1 MVTRTS
7 STRRFLLVGS
17 TVLTLLL
24 SACGSSATP
33 APSGGANNGA
43 PAGSVIYAVGADP
56 TTLDPQATDDGN
68 ERAVN
73 DNIYET
79 LVMRNGQTSA
89 LEPGLALSW
98 TLKNDTTWEIKL
110 RPNVKFTNGAAMNAD
125 AVVFSIK
132 RIIDPALKSAQF
144 SYLNSIKDATKV
156 DDLTVTITTDGADP
170 GLGSKLTWLKVVDP
184 AYAKTADFANKPVG
198 TGPYKFVEWKKGQS
212 VTLTANTEYWGTKPA
227 IKDVTIKVIPEIN
240 TRLQGLKASPAEV
253 DLTAN
258 LSPELM
264 SQAPATATQRS
275 VEFYE
280 IYFANVKPG
289 KPFADKNTRLAAQYA
304 VDKEGILKTLFAGQ
318 GTVQQGQ
325 IIREDWPG
333 FNPSLKPYP
342 YDVAKAKS
350 LLAGKTPEI
359 KLVGEGGRWLKDKE
373 TLQAV
378 AGYLTAVGFKVT
390 LDIQEFGAWV
400 STLFLP
406 DDQKVDAIWGS
417 TSADLLDADRPLTQ
431 TICGSKQVNWC
442 NQQYTDLVNRARVTT
457 DAKAR
462 QDLYNQATQIQFD
475 ESPILYLINPND
487 IYGMSTKLVW
497 KPRLDGKILF
507 KEMSLK

>member
-1 MVTRTS
+1 MSS
-7 STRRFLLVGS
+7 STRSTRPFLLA
-17 TVLTLLL
+17 LLPIAGL
-24 SACGSSATP
+24 LFAACGSSATP
-33 APSGGANNGA
+33 APSGGGAGA
-43 PAGSVIYAVGADP
+43 PAGAVVYAVGADP

-79 LVMRNGQTSA
+79 LVLRNGATSA
-89 LEPGLALSW
+89 FEPGLALSW
-98 TLKNDTTWEIKL
+98 TLKDPTTWTIKL

-125 AVVFSIK
+125 AVVHSVT

-144 SYLNSIKDATKV
+144 SYLNSITGAKKV
-156 DDLTVTITTDGADP
+156 DDLTVDLTTDGPDP
-170 GLGSKLTWLKVVDP
+170 ILPAQLTWLKVIDP
-184 AYAKTADFANKPVG
+184 TYAKTADFASKPVG

-212 VTLTANTEYWGTKPA
+212 VTLTANTDYWGTKPA
-227 IKDVTIKVIPEIN
+227 IKDVTIRVIPEIN
-240 TRLQGLKASPAEV
+240 TRLQALKANEL

-275 VEFYE
+275 IEMYE
-280 IYFANVKPG
+280 VYMANTSTG
-289 KPFADKNTRLAAQYA
+289 KPFADKATRQAAQYA
-304 VDKEGILKTLFAGQ
+304 VDKEGLLKSLFAGH

-325 IIREDWPG
+325 IIRDDWAG
-333 FNPSLKPYP
+333 FNPNLKPYA
-342 YDVAKAKS
+342 YDLNKAKT
-350 LLAGKTPEI
+350 LLAGKTPSI
-359 KLVGEGGRWLKDKE
+359 KLVGEAGRWLKDKE

-378 AGYLTAVGFKVT
+378 ASMLGQAGFKVT

-406 DDQKVDAIWGS
+406 NDQKVDAIWAS
-417 TSADLLDADRPLTQ
+417 TSADLLDGDRPLTQ
-431 TICGSKQVNWC
+431 TICGSKQVDWC
-442 NQQYTDLVNRARVTT
+442 NKTYTDLVNKARVTT

-462 QDLYNQATQIQFD
+462 QDLYNQATALQFE
-475 ESPILYLINPND
+475 ESPILYLINPDD
-487 IYGMSTKLVW
+487 IYGMSAKLVW

>member
-1 MVTRTS
+1 MEVDVMSRVPF
-7 STRRFLLVGS
+7 RFLIVG
-17 TVLTLLL
+17 LPILALLGA
-24 SACGSSATP
+24 ACTTTTSTP
-33 APSGGANNGA
+33 AAGAS
-43 PAGSVIYAVGADP
+43 GSVTYAIGADP

-73 DNIYET
+73 DNVYET
-79 LVMRNGQTSA
+79 LVFRNGQTSA

-98 TLKNDTTWEIKL
+98 TLKTDTTWELKL

-132 RIIDPALKSAQF
+132 RIIDPNLKSAQY

-156 DDLTVTITTDGADP
+156 DDLTVTITTDGPDP

-184 AYAKTADFANKPVG
+184 AYAKTADFASKPVG

-212 VTLTANTEYWGTKPA
+212 VTLTANPDYWGTKPT
-227 IKDVTIKVIPEIN
+227 IKDATIRVIPEIN
-240 TRLQGLKASPAEV
+240 TRLQALKGGEL

-264 SQAPATATQRS
+264 SQAPATATARS

-280 IYFANVKPG
+280 IYFSNISPG

-304 VDKEGILKTLFAGQ
+304 VDKEGILKSLFAGH
-318 GTVQQGQ
+318 GTVEQGQ
-325 IIREDWPG
+325 IIRDDWPG
-333 FNPSLKPYP
+333 FNPNLKPYP

-350 LLAGKTPEI
+350 LLGGKTPEI

-378 AGYLTAVGFKVT
+378 AGYLTAAGFKVN
-390 LDIQEFGAWV
+390 LEIQEFGAWV
-400 STLFLP
+400 SSLFLP
-406 DDQKVDAIWGS
+406 YDQKFDSIWGS
-417 TSADLLDADRPLTQ
+417 TSADLLEADRPLTQ

-442 NQQYTDLVNRARVTT
+442 NQQYTDLVNKARVTT

-462 QDLYNQATQIQFD
+462 QDLYNQATQIQYD
-475 ESPILYLINPND
+475 ESPILYLINPDD
-487 IYGMSTKLVW
+487 IYGQSAKLVF
-497 KPRLDGKILF
+497 KPRTDGKILF
-507 KEMSLK
+507 KEMALK

>member
-1 MVTRTS
+1 MKFHSR
-7 STRRFLLVGS
+7 STRGFLLAFLPAF
-17 TVLTLLL
+17 VLIFA
-24 SACGSSATP
+24 ACTSSATP
-33 APSGGANNGA
+33 APVG
-43 PAGSVIYAVGADP
+43 AGSVVYAVGADP

-73 DNIYET
+73 DNVYET
-79 LVMRNGQTSA
+79 LVFRNGQTSA

-98 TLKNDTTWEIKL
+98 TLKSDTTWEIKL

-125 AVVFSIK
+125 AVVFSVK
-132 RIIDPALKSAQF
+132 RIIDPNLKSAQF
-144 SYLNSIKDATKV
+144 SYLNSIKGATKV
-156 DDLTVTITTDGADP
+156 DDLTVTITTDGPDP
-170 GLGSKLTWLKVVDP
+170 SLGSKLTWLKVVDP
-184 AYAKTADFANKPVG
+184 AYAATADFASKPVG

-212 VTLTANTEYWGTKPA
+212 VTLTANPDYWGTKPA
-227 IKDVTIKVIPEIN
+227 IKDVTIRVIPEIN
-240 TRLQGLKASPAEV
+240 TRLQALKGNEL

-264 SQAPATATQRS
+264 SQAPATANVKS

-280 IYFANVKPG
+280 IYFSNQNPG

-304 VDKEGILKTLFAGQ
+304 VDKEGILKSLFAGL
-318 GTVQQGQ
+318 GTVQAGQ
-325 IIREDWPG
+325 IIRSDWPG
-333 FNPSLKPYP
+333 FNPNLKAYP

-378 AGYLTAVGFKVT
+378 AGYLTAVGFKVN

-400 STLFLP
+400 SSLFLP
-406 DDQKVDAIWGS
+406 YDQKPDSIWGS
-417 TSADLLDADRPLTQ
+417 TSADLLEADRPLTQ
-431 TICGSKQVNWC
+431 TICGSKQVTWC
-442 NQQYTDLVNRARVTT
+442 NQQYTDLVNKARITT

-462 QDLYNQATQIQFD
+462 QDLYNQATQIQYD
-475 ESPILYLINPND
+475 ESPILYLINPDD
-487 IYGMSTKLVW
+487 IYGLSAKLVF

>member
-1 MVTRTS
+1 LLFAVLPILALVFAACTS
-7 STRRFLLVGS
+7 SS
-17 TVLTLLL
+17 
-24 SACGSSATP
+24 TP
-33 APSGGANNGA
+33 APSGGAG
-43 PAGSVIYAVGADP
+43 PAGSVVYAVGADP

-79 LVMRNGQTSA
+79 LVFRNGATSA

-98 TLKNDTTWEIKL
+98 TLKNETTWEIKL
-110 RPNVKFTNGAAMNAD
+110 RPNIKFTNGAAMNAD
-125 AVVFSIK
+125 AVVFSVQ
-132 RIIDPALKSAQF
+132 RIIDPNLKSAQY
-144 SYLNSIKDATKV
+144 SYLNSITGATKV
-156 DDLTVTITTDGADP
+156 DDLTVNLSTNGPDP
-170 GLGSKLTWLKVVDP
+170 ILPSQLTWLKIVDP

-212 VTLTANTEYWGTKPA
+212 VTLTANADYWGTKPA
-227 IKDVTIKVIPEIN
+227 IKDVTIRVIPEVN
-240 TRLQGLKASPAEV
+240 TRLQALKANEL

-264 SQAPATATQRS
+264 AQAPATATQRS

-280 IYFANVKPG
+280 IYFAKTTSG
-289 KPFADKNTRLAAQYA
+289 PFSDKATRQAANYA
-304 VDKEGILKTLFAGQ
+304 VDKEGILKSLFGGF
-318 GTVQQGQ
+318 GTVEQGQ
-325 IIREDWPG
+325 ILRNDWPG
-333 FNPSLKPYP
+333 FNPNLKPYP

-350 LLAGKTPEI
+350 LLAGKTPAI

-378 AGYLTAVGFKVT
+378 SAYLTAVGFKVT

-406 DDQKVDAIWGS
+406 NEQKVDSIWGS
-417 TSADLLDADRPLTQ
+417 TSADLLDADRSLTQ
-431 TICGSKQVNWC
+431 LACPSKQTDWC
-442 NQQYTDLVNRARVTT
+442 HKQYTDLVNKARVTN

-462 QDLYNQATQIQFD
+462 QDLYNQATAIQF
-475 ESPILYLINPND
+475 EEAPLLYLVNPDD
-487 IYGMSTKLVW
+487 IYGMSAKLVW
-497 KPRLDGKILF
+497 KPRLDGKVLF

>member
-1 MVTRTS
+1 MITVSRAP
-7 STRRFLLVGS
+7 RAAFAALLPI
-17 TVLTLLL
+17 LALLAA
-24 SACGSSATP
+24 ACGTATP
-33 APSGGANNGA
+33 STGPGAAGA
-43 PAGSVIYAVGADP
+43 VVYAVGADP

-68 ERAVN
+68 ERAIN
-73 DNIYET
+73 DNVYET
-79 LVMRNGQTSA
+79 LVFRNGSTSA

-98 TLKNDTTWEIKL
+98 TLKTDTTWEIKL

-132 RIIDPALKSAQF
+132 RIIDPNLKSAQF
-144 SYLNSIKDATKV
+144 SYLNSIKDAAKV
-156 DDLTVTITTDGADP
+156 DDLTVTITTDGPDP

-184 AYAKTADFANKPVG
+184 AYAKTADFASKPVG

-212 VTLTANTEYWGTKPA
+212 VTLTANPDYWGTKPT
-227 IKDVTIKVIPEIN
+227 IKDATIRVIPEIN
-240 TRLQGLKASPAEV
+240 TRLQALKGGEL

-264 SQAPATATQRS
+264 SQAPATATARS

-280 IYFANVKPG
+280 IYFSNISAG

-304 VDKEGILKTLFAGQ
+304 VDKEGILKSLFAGH
-318 GTVQQGQ
+318 GTVEQGQ
-325 IIREDWPG
+325 IIRDDWPG
-333 FNPSLKPYP
+333 FNPNLKPYP

-350 LLAGKTPEI
+350 LLGGKTPEI

-378 AGYLTAVGFKVT
+378 AGYLTAVGFKVN
-390 LDIQEFGAWV
+390 LDVQEFGAWV
-400 STLFLP
+400 SSLFLP
-406 DDQKVDAIWGS
+406 YDQKFDSIWGS
-417 TSADLLDADRPLTQ
+417 TSADLLEADRPLTQ

-442 NQQYTDLVNRARVTT
+442 NQQYTDLVNKARVTT

-462 QDLYNQATQIQFD
+462 QDLYNQATQIQYD
-475 ESPILYLINPND
+475 ESPILYLINPDD
-487 IYGMSTKLVW
+487 IYGQSAKLVF
-497 KPRLDGKILF
+497 KPRTDGKILF